1 MLLIIINLH
10 VFPIFCRIFFGKYS
24 YTSDAWVDIYTF
36 IVKYGLTYKVKVY
49 YNPYKQMC
57 LGLIVISCWS

>member
-1 MLLIIINLH
+1 MYFQYFAEFFLENIVILVML
-10 VFPIFCRIFFGKYS
+10 G
-24 YTSDAWVDIYTF
+24 VDIYTF

>member
-10 VFPIFCRIFFGKYS
+10 VFPIFFRIFFGKHS
-24 YTSDAWVDIYTF
+24 YTNDAWVDIYTF
-36 IVKYGLTYKVKVY
+36 IVKYGWTYRVKVY
-49 YNPYKQMC
+49 YDPYKQMY

>member
-1 MLLIIINLH
+1 MY
-10 VFPIFCRIFFGKYS
+10 FQYFAEFFFEKYS

-36 IVKYGLTYKVKVY
+36 IVKYGLTYRVKVY
-49 YNPYKQMC
+49 YDPYKQMY